1 MIEIGGG
8 ASRDSMFLYWVVKI
22 ASLITMMGCWGP
34 AMAYS
39 TLMKKGTRVLMGNNK
54 SDNKKEKKRA

>member
-1 MIEIGGG
+1 
-8 ASRDSMFLYWVVKI
+8 MFLYWVVKI